1 MDFVSTS
8 KARLSK
14 VVKQRVNMRMKT
26 KDHIMLYIDTEIV
39 DHLVHVISLCRYI
52 VSIKCVIDNNYVI
65 LATKPDS
72 F

>member
-26 KDHIMLYIDTEIV
+26 KDH
-39 DHLVHVISLCRYI
+39 LVHVISLFNEVY
-52 VSIKCVIDNNYVI
+52 
-65 LATKPDS
+65 S
-72 F
+72 FY

>member
-39 DHLVHVISLCRYI
+39 DHLVHVISLFNE
-52 VSIKCVIDNNYVI
+52 VSCFY
-65 LATKPDS
+65 
-72 F
+72 